1 MKNLHFFI
9 IVFLFLFFSNN
20 SYGQNDYLK
29 SSTNTGTATTSGT
42 AYSNVAATTINLNGD
57 ITKVMVVAGMNMK
70 GSGTSLLSRLS
81 WYNIINSSNADLS
94 GEISRL
100 VDKTDDDDYGIGS
113 LVHIFDVTGISGN
126 VTYTLQHKNTT
137 AAAERN
143 VETTAYIT
151 AIALNT
157 EINNYTV
164 NNANNRIDAT
174 DIETESAT
182 FAAVTGLTT
191 SAVTLPLK
199 GAFYVA
205 ASINCNESKNSPAV
219 GEWKLQYQISGAGS
233 WTDLGIEVQ
242 RTMASRAD
250 DGMVTLVGVIQ
261 NLVAGDYLF
270 QVAHRRVSGTGA
282 VATNKSNLIAVALAH
297 SGGGYFPS
305 FHSEVSGGTSIV
317 GELSTGSITSS
328 SFTAPPD
335 ISGVGTNLLVHTQ
348 YNAQASNLNEA
359 TPERMLA
366 GHQLF
371 LDDGINPVQEAIA
384 FQRRLSNNTDIG
396 SGGFVGL
403 AEDLEQNASITV
415 TMKHSID
422 DILNQEG
429 ATDETLTTSAV
440 ILTGFQTYDQS
451 FYTWDGSSSTAW
463 ATADNWANGVAP
475 TTTSHDVTIP
485 DVSTN
490 DPIISSARS
499 CNTVFIRSGGSLT
512 ISAALTNNGTF
523 TVESNAS
530 ESGSLILSGSGSV
543 SGDITYQ
550 RYMTG
555 VDKWHLISSPVVG
568 QDIGDF
574 ITASGNS
581 IATKG
586 TSPVYYAM
594 SDYNEAGDVW
604 NGFFESTVGGN
615 FTDGKGYEA
624 LRSASG
630 NISFTGTVRT
640 TDVTGISITR
650 AGEGWNLLGN
660 PYPSAINANSNAGGT
675 NFLTTNSASLDPSFA
690 GVYFWNAATSA
701 YVAITNAS
709 AADYVPPGQGFFVR
723 AKDNSSQTVG
733 ITEGMQ
739 SHQTDADFK
748 SANTPWPSINLIA
761 ESEDA
766 TSSTYITFNSSM
778 TRGLDITYDAG
789 VFRAN
794 PDFSLYSRLVED
806 NGINFTIQCLP
817 EEYDDLV
824 IPIGL
829 DAPEGLNVTFRAEV
843 SNLPDD
849 CTCYLENRD
858 AGTYTQLKAAGSSY
872 DIEINR
878 ANVGVGAFFLHTS
891 FKTLGID
898 NRKLSEDSYK
908 IIVNQAEGY
917 IRIVGDM
924 NPNSIARVYD
934 LAGRLKKEI
943 QLPNAKD
950 NRLTLTNLK
959 RGIYIL
965 QIMNKNEVIGRKISW

>member
-151 AIALNT
+151 
-157 EINNYTV
+157 
-164 NNANNRIDAT
+164 
-174 DIETESAT
+174 
-182 FAAVTGLTT
+182 
-191 SAVTLPLK
+191 
-199 GAFYVA
+199 
-205 ASINCNESKNSPAV
+205 
-219 GEWKLQYQISGAGS
+219 
-233 WTDLGIEVQ
+233 
-242 RTMASRAD
+242 
-250 DGMVTLVGVIQ
+250 
-261 NLVAGDYLF
+261 
-270 QVAHRRVSGTGA
+270 
-282 VATNKSNLIAVALAH
+282 
-297 SGGGYFPS
+297 
-305 FHSEVSGGTSIV
+305 
-317 GELSTGSITSS
+317 
-328 SFTAPPD
+328 
-335 ISGVGTNLLVHTQ
+335 
-348 YNAQASNLNEA
+348 
-359 TPERMLA
+359 
-366 GHQLF
+366 
-371 LDDGINPVQEAIA
+371 AIA